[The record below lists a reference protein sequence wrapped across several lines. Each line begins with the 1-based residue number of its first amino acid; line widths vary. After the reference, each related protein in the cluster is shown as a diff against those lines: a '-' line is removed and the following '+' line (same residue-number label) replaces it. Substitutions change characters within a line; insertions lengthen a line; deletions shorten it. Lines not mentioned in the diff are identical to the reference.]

1 MNKIYNIPWK
11 FEFNLMYLKRD
22 ITVWKK
28 KKNNYEEFLSE
39 SVQGLQ
45 LKTEDLKYQQIWYF
59 IFYNIQS
66 NVC

>member
-11 FEFNLMYLKRD
+11 VEFNLMSLKRD
-22 ITVWKK
+22 ITVLKK

-45 LKTEDLKYQQIWYF
+45 LKTEDLNNF
-59 IFYNIQS
+59 RGN
-66 NVC
+66 N

>member
-11 FEFNLMYLKRD
+11 FEFNLRSLKRD
-22 ITVWKK
+22 ITVLKK

-45 LKTEDLKYQQIWYF
+45 LKTEDL
-59 IFYNIQS
+59 N
-66 NVC
+66 NVRGNN

>member
-45 LKTEDLKYQQIWYF
+45 LKTEDLNNF
-59 IFYNIQS
+59 RGN
-66 NVC
+66 N